1 VSICVT
7 MPNFVAIGHTIADI
21 AIFGFFKTRLL
32 PCSIFKISNF

>member
-1 VSICVT
+1 